1 MSLWTSSVITLLLL
15 QTAPSQVEPANVE
28 NHPVEEVIATANIP
42 PRLPFENKDWS
53 LTQAYVDVF
62 DILSKQNSCSRFYGG
77 PAAATIV
84 LNEFVRNV
92 KPQTLFREISFQ
104 MEGKPRLIR
113 DYPTGVFYRLFDRA
127 AVNSN
132 GSFYQRRLDVS
143 SKYPKDVGSFF
154 PGSRPARA
162 LILLHELAHL
172 IQGENGKW
180 LIPDDGYDG
189 WQSTENTLHIEQV
202 CRRELKALK

>member
-15 QTAPSQVEPANVE
+15 QTAPSHVEQTTADNR
-28 NHPVEEVIATANIP
+28 PVEEVVANANVP

-53 LTQAYVDVF
+53 LTQAYADVF
-62 DILSKQNSCSRFYGG
+62 KILSNDNSCSRFYGG
-77 PAAATIV
+77 PRAATTV
-84 LNEFVRNV
+84 LNELVTHV
-92 KPQTLFREISFQ
+92 KPQTLFRGISFQ
-104 MEGKPRLIR
+104 MDGKPRLIR
-113 DYPTGVFYRLFDRA
+113 DYPTGVFYRLFDRV

-143 SKYPKDVGSFF
+143 SKYPRDVGSFF

-172 IQGENGKW
+172 IQGKDGKW

-189 WQSTENTLHIEQV
+189 WQSNENTLHIERV